1 MIRRERIPD
10 RALHAHYAD
19 EGAYVDCYV
28 ADIDR
33 TVTFEQFVAA
43 FYTTWLF
50 KLERWILAR
59 TVNKLSSD
67 EAAHEIA
74 RGRGGHFA
82 AWSEEARAADQL
94 LMRDFLGVT
103 RSWFMTAPQEHGTC
117 LYFGSVVTARRN
129 PRTGCL
135 ELGRGYRMLLGFHKV
150 YSRAFLSAARAKLRR
165 QLPLK

>member
-10 RALHAHYAD
+10 GALHAHYAD

-33 TVTFEQFVAA
+33 TVTFEQFVGA

-50 KLERWILAR
+50 RLERWVLAR
-59 TVNKLSSD
+59 TVNKPSSD
-67 EAAHEIA
+67 EAAHDIA
-74 RGRGGHFA
+74 CGRCGHFA
-82 AWSEEARAADQL
+82 AWSVEARTVDQL
-94 LMRDFLGVT
+94 LMCDFRGAT
-103 RSWFMTAPQEHGTC
+103 RSWFMTAPQERGAR

-129 PRTGCL
+129 PRTDNL
-135 ELGRGYRMLLGFHKV
+135 ELGRGYRILLGFHKV
-150 YSRAFLSAARAKLRR
+150 YSRALLRATRAKLRR